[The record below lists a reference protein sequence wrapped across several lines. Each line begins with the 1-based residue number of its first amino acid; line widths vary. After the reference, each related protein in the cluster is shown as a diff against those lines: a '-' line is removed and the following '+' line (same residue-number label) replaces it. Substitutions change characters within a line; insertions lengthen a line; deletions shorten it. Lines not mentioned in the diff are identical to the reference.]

1 MGNCYTKTKNP
12 KKQKYKLNKTNQMG
26 LCNLG
31 NSCYINSVIHSLQSL
46 SQIYFELNNLKL
58 SNENFVSYCI
68 LKILK
73 SLNENNENG
82 YEKYINGIK
91 KVEWVLFN

>member
-1 MGNCYTKTKNP
+1 M
-12 KKQKYKLNKTNQMG
+12 NKTNQMG